1 MSKLVLLLL
10 FNVLQGTILLLSKHS
25 RNKHGVVIYISAKET
40 VVTPTIR
47 IVGGELILWKIYLAK

>member
-10 FNVLQGTILLLSKHS
+10 FNVLQGTILLLSEHS
-25 RNKHGVVIYISAKET
+25 RSKHGVVIYISAKET